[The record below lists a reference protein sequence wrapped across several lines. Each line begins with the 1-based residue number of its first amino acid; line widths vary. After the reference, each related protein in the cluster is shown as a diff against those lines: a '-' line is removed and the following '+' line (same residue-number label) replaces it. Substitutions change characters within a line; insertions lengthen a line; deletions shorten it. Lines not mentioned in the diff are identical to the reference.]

1 MPGYTVYCDEC
12 DAGYEMFI
20 EENEIH
26 EAPVH
31 CGYCGS
37 HLKEENISSDSDEW
51 EEDEWEKLV
60 ESDDVGDWESDDNS
74 RN

>member
-1 MPGYTVYCDEC
+1 MPGYTVYCDDC
-12 DAGYEMFI
+12 DAGYELYI

-26 EAPVH
+26 DVPVH
-31 CGYCGS
+31 CAYCGT

-51 EEDEWEKLV
+51 NEDDWEKLT
-60 ESDDVGDWESDDNS
+60 EDDDWVGDDNI